1 MGLSD
6 NTAARE
12 DGSLIAP
19 EELADLDR
27 RAADYVGRAMPGLSP
42 EPVDVRHCWVTA
54 LPGGDDG
61 LAEWERDGLLFP
73 VGHNLFKQAP
83 GLGRKL
89 ADAVDGG
96 ALAAS
101 LLPDSRLG
109 ASERGGSGSVAG
121 AGE

>member
-1 MGLSD
+1 VGLSG

-12 DGSLIAP
+12 DGSLLAP
-19 EELADLDR
+19 DELADLDR
-27 RAADYVGRAMPGLSP
+27 RAADYVRRAMPGLGP

-54 LPGGDDG
+54 LPWGDDG
-61 LAEWERDGLLFP
+61 LAVWERDGLLFP

-83 GLGRKL
+83 GLGRRL
-89 ADAVDGG
+89 AAAVDGE
-96 ALAAS
+96 ALANS

-109 ASERGGSGSVAG
+109 ASERGDSGSAAG